1 MTLANIASPTREG
14 PATGPDRRR
23 RAALFSVSSRAALLR
38 AGAGIVLS
46 AGALVAPWLGLTLR
60 PSLSAWQI
68 HLSLAAVP
76 GAGHLSYAVLTAALA
91 LAATVSFVRSRGR
104 PTWVTRCVGWSYL
117 MLCVV
122 FVVTTRLVEG
132 LTMFSLQSDGTQT
145 QIINSQ
151 YLTNSNLP
159 PPTQFLGLSMD
170 QKTLSLLYGLRLGWY
185 ILLAAGI
192 LLAGRLHRP
201 STTGQWTGVAGAA
214 LAVAAVL
221 AGVTMGSVAQS
232 EMDRG
237 IQAVVTGQPVSGEHL
252 LDAALDINPGMAF
265 DSGLEQAL
273 GQAQANQGLQ
283 TGLADYAEAVRPTGR
298 DLTVLMKAQLFGEAV
313 AALPADSPAGIVV
326 RNDVAVFLANTTLAT
341 KNPNLLAQV
350 PSEASS
356 PAVAFSVGHYYYE
369 ANANTLAIRMLRR
382 AEVDTSNAEIKS
394 LCLTYIALAWQRQ
407 GDEAAFRRDIV
418 AAVKIDTLNQN
429 VYARE
434 IATGLYFPGTP

>member
-1 MTLANIASPTREG
+1 MTLADVASPAREG

-23 RAALFSVSSRAALLR
+23 RAALFSVSSRAAVLR

-46 AGALVAPWLGLTLR
+46 AGALVAPWLGLTLT

-76 GAGHLSYAVLTAALA
+76 GAGHLSYGVLTAALA

-117 MLCVV
+117 LLCVV

-132 LTMFSLQSDGTQT
+132 LTMFSLQSDGIQT

-201 STTGQWTGVAGAA
+201 STTGQWAGVAGAA
-214 LAVAAVL
+214 LAVATVF

-237 IQAVVTGQPVSGEHL
+237 IQAVATGQPVSGEHL

-265 DSGLEQAL
+265 DPGLEQAL

-283 TGLADYAEAVRPTGR
+283 TGLADYAEALRPTGR

-326 RNDVAVFLANTTLAT
+326 RSDVAVFLANTTLAT

-369 ANANTLAIRMLRR
+369 ANANTLAIRLLER

-407 GDEAAFRRDIV
+407 GNEAAFRHDIV
-418 AAVKIDTLNQN
+418 AAVKTDTLNQN